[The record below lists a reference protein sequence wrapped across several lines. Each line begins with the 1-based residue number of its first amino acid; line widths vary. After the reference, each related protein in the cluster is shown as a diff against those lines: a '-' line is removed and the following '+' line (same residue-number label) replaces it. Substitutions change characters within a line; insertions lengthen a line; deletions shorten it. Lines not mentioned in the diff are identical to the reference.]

1 MKMKDY
7 VIILERRI
15 QSLEDVAHEPQ
26 YHMNWNKRLEQIKE
40 NMSEDRGDVVL
51 RPDSPVEATNRYA
64 GYINIEHPKQIR
76 EHSCYIKED

>member
-26 YHMNWNKRLEQIKE
+26 NYKEKCDQMEERIKVLEDKLNE
-40 NMSEDRGDVVL
+40 K
-51 RPDSPVEATNRYA
+51 
-64 GYINIEHPKQIR
+64 INIKKSTTR
-76 EHSCYIKED
+76 R

>member
-26 YHMNWNKRLEQIKE
+26 NYKEKCDQMEERIKVLEDKRKKDLYKIEIEMFTLDKNENLKLLHKE
-40 NMSEDRGDVVL
+40 NLG
-51 RPDSPVEATNRYA
+51 
-64 GYINIEHPKQIR
+64 II
-76 EHSCYIKED
+76 

>member
-26 YHMNWNKRLEQIKE
+26 YHMNWNKGLEQIKE
-40 NMSEDRGDVVL
+40 NMSEDRGD
-51 RPDSPVEATNRYA
+51 
-64 GYINIEHPKQIR
+64 
-76 EHSCYIKED
+76 EDEKDKRRITFNNFME